1 MAKLGARLRE
11 LRRRRDLGLRELAA
25 RSGVSHSAISL
36 IERDRMSPT
45 VDTLGAILDAL
56 GATLSGFFIE
66 LQPGAPYTPFYRAS
80 ELSEIGNADAISY
93 RIVGMNHPDRQ
104 LLMLHETYAVGA
116 DTGEP
121 IAHPAQEAGVVT
133 RGAVELTVAGQTRIL
148 RPGDAYY
155 FDSRL
160 PHRFRNAAQEP
171 SEIVS
176 AVAPPSY

>member
-45 VDTLGAILDAL
+45 VDTLSAILDAL
-56 GATLSGFFIE
+56 GATLSGFFME
-66 LQPGAPYTPFYRAS
+66 LQPGAPYAPFYRAAD
-80 ELSEIGNADAISY
+80 LPEIGNPEAISY
-93 RIVGMNHPDRQ
+93 RIVGMSHPDRQ
-104 LLMLHETYAVGA
+104 LLMLHETYAAGA
-116 DTGEP
+116 DTGEA
-121 IAHPAQEAGVVT
+121 ISHPAQEAGVVT
-133 RGAVELTVAGQTRIL
+133 RGAVEVVVAGQSRVL

-160 PHRFRNAAQEP
+160 PHRFRNAHDGA

-176 AVAPPSY
+176 AVTPPSY